1 MEKRRVLII
10 GGGASGL
17 TAGIFA
23 ARAGASVTILEQN
36 EKPGKKI
43 CATGNGKCNLT
54 NLAMPLD
61 AYRGTHPEFA
71 RPILEQFTVQDTIRF
86 FFGAWNLYSKQKWLP
101 LSQKRTGR
109 QCNGGPLYGSQVSKN
124 QDKNKRACGHRKKE
138 GKLWKVRTKSWTY
151 EGDALILANGS
162 KASAVS
168 GSDGS
173 GYLLAESLG
182 HTIIPPLPA
191 LCALKCSGRF
201 SVWAG
206 VRTEGEVT
214 LLINGIPLKK
224 ERGELQLT
232 EYGISGIPIFQL
244 SRYAVRALQEG
255 CEVSL
260 LVNFLP
266 EFEEEG
272 LWKFLDLRRKSCPYK
287 TEDELLTGLFP
298 KKLAG
303 YLGSQPDPVQAI
315 RALPLKVK
323 GGMPFSQAQVCS
335 GGVSTEE
342 VHSHTLESKLHN
354 NLYFAGELLDID
366 GACGGYNLQWA
377 WSSGAAAGRYA
388 AKEQL

>member
-86 FFGAWNLYSKQKWLP
+86 FSELGIYTVNKNGYLYPRSGQA
-101 LSQKRTGR
+101 
-109 QCNGGPLYGSQVSKN
+109 GSVTEVLCMEARYRKIRIKTN
-124 QDKNKRACGHRKKE
+124 EHAGTVKKE